1 MIPLILIIVVS
12 RGVPATPQSFAV
24 DVAFKNNSSTSVKLL
39 KYFDDEDNLPIW
51 FQIHMTSLDGTPVPG
66 IRGGGK
72 ISLRGPLDY
81 VLLAPGEKFSLRL
94 EVAKFVSDL
103 QPGSYK
109 ISVTYRNQY
118 GEDCFR
124 GELNSNVLEV
134 NITSNK
140 P

>member
-1 MIPLILIIVVS
+1 
-12 RGVPATPQSFAV
+12 
-24 DVAFKNNSSTSVKLL
+24 
-39 KYFDDEDNLPIW
+39 
-51 FQIHMTSLDGTPVPG
+51 
-66 IRGGGK
+66 
-72 ISLRGPLDY
+72 
-81 VLLAPGEKFSLRL
+81 L